1 MSIFDGLEI
10 EAYDRKYSEIVLIKR
25 ILHYFRPFRL
35 HIAGA
40 AIMMLIISGI
50 AAFFPVIVSQGV
62 DTLDSSR
69 QVQTAN
75 QLALVIFLL
84 AIIRWVANWMRRR
97 WMVRAI
103 AGVVLGLATDAFHAS
118 MEHDLSFHDEFSS
131 GKLQSRITSDTR
143 DFGGLI
149 EVITDVGSQ
158 FIEAIVLGIVLVN
171 IQWRLA
177 MYIFALMPVIFG
189 FAIVYRKI
197 ARKVTREGMQAMA
210 SVNATIKETVSGIAV
225 AKNFRQEAGIYQ
237 EFETANKLS
246 YRVNVRRGIALS
258 VVFPILNGIS
268 GVALAVLVYVGGLDV
283 IGGVVTVGAWY
294 LFLLSLDSFLYPM
307 LSLSSFMTQIQ
318 GGLSAAER
326 VFALIDAPHSVVQ
339 KGREH
344 VTSLNGEIKFQ
355 NVNFWYRD
363 GEIILKDFNLHI
375 NPGETIALV
384 GHTGAGKSSI
394 VKLIERFYEFQSGQ
408 ILVDGKDIRKF
419 DLTSYRSQFGIVTQT
434 PFLFSGSV
442 AENIR
447 YARNTASDEDILV
460 MARKVGDGEWL
471 ETLPQGLQTEV
482 GERGGQLSMGQ
493 RQMVALMRVLVQR
506 PAIFILDEAT
516 ASIDP
521 FTEWQIQQALK
532 LILAQSTSILIA
544 HRLSTVRSAD
554 RILVMKQGSIIEE
567 GSHNSLLSQGGHY
580 AELYNTYFR
589 HQSLEYVQQS
599 RVNLGI

>member
-10 EAYDRKYSEIVLIKR
+10 EAYDRKYSEIALAKR
-25 ILHYFRPFRL
+25 ILHYFRSFRFQ
-35 HIAGA
+35 IAGSA
-40 AIMMLIISGI
+40 VMMLIISGI
-50 AAFFPVIVSQGV
+50 AALFPVIVSRGV
-62 DTLDSSR
+62 DALANNR
-69 QVQTAN
+69 QAETAY
-75 QLALVIFLL
+75 QLALVIFSLGVL
-84 AIIRWVANWMRRR
+84 RWVANWMRRR
-97 WMVRAI
+97 WMARAI

-149 EVITDVGSQ
+149 EVVTDVSSQ
-158 FIEAIVLGIVLVN
+158 FIEAIVLGVVLVN

-177 MYIFALMPVIFG
+177 IYIFALMPLIFG

-210 SVNATIKETVSGIAV
+210 GVNATVKETVSGIAV

-237 EFETANKLS
+237 EFEAANRLS

-268 GVALAVLVYVGGLDV
+268 GVAVALLLYVGGMNV
-283 IGGVVTVGAWY
+283 VGGVVSVGAWY
-294 LFLLSLDSFLYPM
+294 LFLLSVDSFLYPM

-326 VFALIDAPHSVVQ
+326 VFALVDAPHSVVQ
-339 KGREH
+339 NGHETLENIK
-344 VTSLNGEIKFQ
+344 GEIEFR
-355 NVNFWYRD
+355 NVNFWYRNR
-363 GEIILKDFNLHI
+363 EVILKDFNLHI
-375 NPGETIALV
+375 QPGETIALV

-408 ILVDGKDIRKF
+408 ILVDGKDIRQF
-419 DLTSYRSQFGIVTQT
+419 DLTAYRSQFGIVTQT

-447 YARNTASDEDILV
+447 YARNVASDDEILA
-460 MARKVGDGEWL
+460 MARKVGNGEWL
-471 ETLPQGLQTEV
+471 ETLPQGLETEA
-482 GERGGQLSMGQ
+482 GERGAQLSMGQ
-493 RQMVALMRVLVQR
+493 RQLVALMRVLVQR

-567 GSHNSLLSQGGHY
+567 GSHRSLLAQGGHY

-599 RVNLGI
+599 RTALGA